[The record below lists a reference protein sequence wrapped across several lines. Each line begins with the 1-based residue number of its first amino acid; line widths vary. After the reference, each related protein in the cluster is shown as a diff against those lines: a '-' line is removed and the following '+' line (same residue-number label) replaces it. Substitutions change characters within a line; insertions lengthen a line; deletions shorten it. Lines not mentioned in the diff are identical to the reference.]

1 MADRIN
7 VCRDGKAIYDIV
19 LTQSFDGLKEAV
31 SCLPVKEHKICIV
44 TDSNVAPLY
53 LEEVRAALS
62 GCCKA
67 VSVFTFPAGEEN
79 KHLDTVRNLYEHLI
93 LEHFDR
99 KDMLAALGGGVVGDL
114 CGFAAATYLRGVDFI
129 QIPTTLLSQVD
140 SSIGG
145 KTGVDFDCY
154 KNMVGAF
161 HMPKLVYANV
171 SALKTLPP
179 EQFSAGMGEVI
190 KHGLIRDQ
198 EYYEWILENKEA
210 VRNRELSV
218 CRRLICGSN
227 RIKRQVVEA
236 DPTEQNERAVL
247 NFGHTLGHA
256 VEKLKDFSM
265 LHGHCVAL
273 GALAALDICVKRGM
287 VPEAEAD
294 RYRETMEYFDMP
306 VSVGG
311 LTKEAV
317 VAATKNDKKME
328 AGVIK
333 FILLDRLGHAYVDRT
348 VTDEEM
354 KDALDA
360 VMERPGEK

>member
-53 LEEVRAALS
+53 LEEVRSILS

-114 CGFAAATYLRGVDFI
+114 CGFAAATYLRGIDFI

-145 KTGVDFDCY
+145 KTGVDFDAY

-161 HMPKLVYANV
+161 HMPRLVYANL
-171 SALKTLPP
+171 STLLTLTE
-179 EQFSAGMGEVI
+179 EQFSSGMGEVV
-190 KHGLIRDQ
+190 KHGLIKNK
-198 EYYEWILENKEA
+198 EYYQWLKD
-210 VRNRELSV
+210 NREGIVSREPALCQAMVYES
-218 CRRLICGSN
+218 CM
-227 RIKRQVVEA
+227 IKKRVVEE
-236 DPTEQNERAVL
+236 DPTEQGERALL

-256 VEKLKDFSM
+256 VEKLENFTM
-265 LHGHCVAL
+265 HHGHCVGL
-273 GALAALDICVKRGM
+273 VCIGAARISQLRGM
-287 VPEAEAD
+287 LTEEEMAD
-294 RYRETMEYFDMP
+294 IRNTFLSFGIPDAAP
-306 VSVGG
+306 G
-311 LTKEAV
+311 LVWEQVLKT
-317 VAATKNDKKME
+317 TQSDKKVD
-328 AGVIK
+328 AGVIR
-333 FILLDRLGHAYVDRT
+333 FVLLNSIGQAYVDKT
-348 VTDEEM
+348 VTADEM
-354 KDALDA
+354 KAGFDVIGGQA
-360 VMERPGEK
+360 

>member
-53 LEEVRAALS
+53 LEEVRAVLA
-62 GCCKA
+62 GCCKS

-93 LEHFDR
+93 LERFDR

-145 KTGVDFDCY
+145 KTGVDFDAY

-161 HMPKLVYANV
+161 HMPRLVYAN
-171 SALKTLPP
+171 LRTLLTLPE
-179 EQFSAGMGEVI
+179 EQFSSGMGEVV
-190 KHGLIRDQ
+190 KHGLIKNR
-198 EYYEWILENKEA
+198 EYYQWLKD
-210 VRNRELSV
+210 NREGIAARNLDLCQAMVYES
-218 CRRLICGSN
+218 CM
-227 RIKRQVVEA
+227 IKKRVVEE
-236 DPTEQNERAVL
+236 DPTEQGERALL

-256 VEKLKDFSM
+256 VEKLENFTM
-265 LHGHCVAL
+265 HHGTAWGWAAL
-273 GALAALDICVKRGM
+273 GL
-287 VPEAEAD
+287 
-294 RYRETMEYFDMP
+294 P
-306 VSVGG
+306 VSPSSEACLQRRRWRTSEIPSFPLEF
-311 LTKEAV
+311 LTLRRVLCGIRSLKPPRA
-317 VAATKNDKKME
+317 
-328 AGVIK
+328 IK
-333 FILLDRLGHAYVDRT
+333 RLTPASSVLSCLRPLDRRMWIRLLRL
-348 VTDEEM
+348 M
-354 KDALDA
+354 
-360 VMERPGEK
+360 R